1 MSNSLQEI
9 LALFGYPVAGNPT
22 QYIME
27 KALARAGLDWR
38 YLTVEIAPE
47 LLADAI
53 RGARAMGFRG
63 GNLTMPHKVTV
74 LSMLDG
80 LTESARLIGA
90 VNCWRR
96 EGDRLVGDN
105 TDGRGFVESLRTLFD
120 PAGKR
125 IVLLGAG
132 GAARAIAVELAL
144 AKADSIIV
152 VNRVGVPV
160 SAGRDRLKAELQQAS
175 VRGKELAD
183 LLVDQLNVAAR
194 FVPWQGDF
202 QLPAETNVLVNA
214 TSIGFG
220 DPQARV
226 PLALDTLRPNM
237 VVADVII
244 NPPRT
249 RLLREAAAQECRTL
263 DGLGMLVNQAAIA
276 FRIWTGQDAD
286 TALLREAVEEYLNL

>member
-1 MSNSLQEI
+1 VSNSLQEI
-9 LALFGYPVAGNPT
+9 LTLFGYPVAGNPT
-22 QYIME
+22 QYIIE

-38 YLTVEIAPE
+38 YLTVEVAPE

-74 LSMLDG
+74 LPLLDE

-96 EGDRLVGDN
+96 EDDRLLGDN
-105 TDGRGFVESLRTLFD
+105 TDGRGFVESLRTLID

-144 AKADSIIV
+144 AKAANIIV
-152 VNRVGVPV
+152 VNRVGVPA
-160 SAGRDRLKAELQQAS
+160 SAGGNRLKGGLQQAPE
-175 VRGKELAD
+175 RGKELAD
-183 LLVDQLNVAAR
+183 MLVDQLDVPVR

-202 QLPAETNVLVNA
+202 QLPAETEVIVNA
-214 TSIGFG
+214 TPIGFG

-237 VVADVII
+237 VVADVIV